1 MTDELDELHQT
12 IAQSCIDLLTAADVD
27 WSECRL
33 MTQYFPGPSVRGSF
47 RHLDDGVMAGLGWP
61 DHEILERYQE
71 LYQDTFG
78 TDLAR
83 FRIEVNPEGAYS
95 VTYFYE
101 NVDGNVTWVWPDEDG
116 YLTPAELR
124 ERGQRIA

>member
-33 MTQYFPGPSVRGSF
+33 MTQYFPDPSIGMTF
-47 RHLDDGVMAGLGWP
+47 RYLDGGKLEGLHWR
-61 DHEILERYQE
+61 DHETLERYQG
-71 LYQDTFG
+71 LFQDTFG

-83 FRIEVNPEGAYS
+83 FRIEVNPEGVYS

-124 ERGQRIA
+124 ERGHRIA